1 MTRLW
6 WEWLLEFGL
15 KWEAKYVTGF
25 ILHKG
30 PSPQRTPNRL
40 SAGGKAT
47 HWRKLYGVYTR
58 ARVEDGVIRSEGMVC
73 ARGSVCD
80 ARKCTKVSYLRKGLC
95 AGICYQRTKC
105 QKMASPTTYGFS
117 SFSFNPTFTFSL
129 FLPLK
134 ELKIAAGGGWGEV
147 CKRVHINCT
156 LLPTAGW
163 LIPHLGCRQWY
174 CCEKIRSHEL
184 EEHLKFRITLQ
195 RTFNIWKWGLFINA
209 EK

>member
-1 MTRLW
+1 M
-6 WEWLLEFGL
+6 LLALFFSKDL
-15 KWEAKYVTGF
+15 P
-25 ILHKG
+25 HKELQKDYLQEVRQ
-30 PSPQRTPNRL
+30 P
-40 SAGGKAT
+40 
-47 HWRKLYGVYTR
+47 HWRKLYGVCTR

-73 ARGSVCD
+73 ARESVCD

-95 AGICYQRTKC
+95 VGICYQRTKC

-117 SFSFNPTFTFSL
+117 SFSFNPTFTSSL

-147 CKRVHINCT
+147 WKRVHINCT

-163 LIPHLGCRQWY
+163 LIPHLGCGQRY
-174 CCEKIRSHEL
+174 CCEKMRSHEL